1 MNYYLLLL
9 IVIGYFLGSIPFSY
23 IVSKALGKVDIRK
36 HGSGNTGATNVYR
49 TLGRKVGLIA
59 FVGDFLKGG
68 LTALI
73 GYWVM
78 GSDGAAICATVAVVG
93 HCFPFSLGF
102 KGGKGVA
109 TAAGMVMFTQPIIG
123 LVILVV
129 HLTTLKI
136 FKIMSLSSIIAALML
151 PVMAVILNTSNVYVG
166 CTVFLSCF
174 VIYRHRTNIE
184 KIIKGEENT
193 FKF

>member
-1 MNYYLLLL
+1 MNYYILLL
-9 IVIGYFLGSIPFSY
+9 IVIGYLLGSIPFSY
-23 IVSKALGKVDIRK
+23 LVSKYLGNVDIRK

-59 FVGDFLKGG
+59 FLGDFLKGG

-73 GYWVM
+73 GYLIM
-78 GSDGAAICATVAVVG
+78 GQDGAAICATVAVLG
-93 HCFPFSLGF
+93 HCYPFALGF

-109 TAAGMVMFTQPIIG
+109 TAAGMVVFTQPLIG
-123 LVILVV
+123 LIILVI
-129 HLTTLKI
+129 HLTSLKV
-136 FKIMSLSSIIAALML
+136 FKMMSLSSMIAALML
-151 PVMAVILNTSNVYVG
+151 PVMAVVMNTSNIYVG
-166 CTVFLSCF
+166 CATFLCCF